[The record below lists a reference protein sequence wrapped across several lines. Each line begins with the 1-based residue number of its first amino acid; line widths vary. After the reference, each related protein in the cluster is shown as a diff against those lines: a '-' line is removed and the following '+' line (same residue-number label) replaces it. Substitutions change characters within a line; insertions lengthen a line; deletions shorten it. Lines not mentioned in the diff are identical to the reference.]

1 MAAQGNPGNAV
12 ETIGY
17 AGVSGL
23 ADRLTAG
30 QLTSE
35 AIIEELLT
43 RIDRLDPQLHA
54 FHQIRRDA
62 VREEAALADRARAGG
77 DERPLLGVP
86 VAVKNSIAVA
96 GLVTGHGTRS
106 AEPPAARDCDL
117 VSALR
122 SAGCLVL
129 GTTTMPELALHPYG
143 PARNPW
149 DVSRT
154 AGGSSSGS
162 AAAVA
167 AGLIPAATASDGGGS
182 IRLPAASCGL
192 FGLKPTPGLLPEGPE
207 RGGWYGLSAIGFLTR
222 SVADTALLFDAVCGT
237 KIYAPAAAA
246 GPVGSL
252 RIVMSQQP
260 NFPVRL
266 AESCEMA
273 LAESA
278 ERLVALGHTVDDVDP
293 EYGLLAP
300 AFIPRYLRSAR
311 DGAVRLVDPGLLSAA
326 ARVPARLGQLISAER
341 IAASRR
347 YGEKWTADVTEGVFA
362 NADVFMTPVLPSPAD
377 LAERFHPGRPL
388 RTALRASMRTAYT
401 TAWNVAG
408 FPAASVPAG
417 FTSDGLPLAVQ
428 LVALPGKERTL
439 LALAG
444 QLQRASDWTERRPRL

>member
-1 MAAQGNPGNAV
+1 VASQGNPSNAL

-17 AGVSGL
+17 AGVTGL
-23 ADRLTAG
+23 ADRLAG
-30 QLTSE
+30 GDVTSA
-35 AIIEELLT
+35 AIVEDLLT
-43 RIDRLDPQLHA
+43 RIERLDPLLHS
-54 FHQIRRDA
+54 FHEVRVEA
-62 VREEAALADRARAGG
+62 VRAEAALADQARAAG

-96 GLVTGHGTRS
+96 GLVTGQGTPS
-106 AEPPAARDCDL
+106 AELPAARSCDL
-117 VSALR
+117 VNALR
-122 SAGCLVL
+122 SAGCLVM

-207 RGGWYGLSAIGFLTR
+207 RAGWYGLSALGFLTR

-237 KIYAPAAAA
+237 KIYASAAAA
-246 GPVGSL
+246 GPVGPL
-252 RIVMSQQP
+252 RVVMSQQP
-260 NFPVRL
+260 TFPVRL

-273 LAESA
+273 LAETA
-278 ERLVALGHTVDDVDP
+278 EQLVTLGHIVEDVDP

-311 DGAVRLVDPGLLSAA
+311 DSAVRLVDPGLLAPA
-326 ARVPARLGQLISAER
+326 ARIPARLGQLMSPER
-341 IAASRR
+341 VAASRS
-347 YGEKWTADVTEGVFA
+347 YGEKWTAAVTERVFSA
-362 NADVFMTPVLPSPAD
+362 ADVLMTPVLPSPAD
-377 LAERFHPGRPL
+377 VARHFHPGRPL
-388 RTALRASMRTAYT
+388 RTALRSSMRSAYT

-417 FTSDGLPLAVQ
+417 FTAEGLPLAIQ

-444 QLQRASDWTERRPRL
+444 QLQRASDWTERRPQL

>member
-1 MAAQGNPGNAV
+1 M
-12 ETIGY
+12 GY

-23 ADRLTAG
+23 ADRLAAG
-30 QLTSE
+30 ELTSA
-35 AIIEELLT
+35 AIVEDLLRRIERFDPLL
-43 RIDRLDPQLHA
+43 QA
-54 FHQIRRDA
+54 FQEVRVEA
-62 VREEAALADRARAGG
+62 VRAEAALADQARSAG

-96 GLVTGHGTRS
+96 GLVTGQGTRS
-106 AEPPAARDCDL
+106 AEPAAPRNCDL
-117 VSALR
+117 VNALR
-122 SAGCLVL
+122 AAGCLVM

-149 DVSRT
+149 DLTRT

-207 RGGWYGLSAIGFLTR
+207 RSGWYGLSAIGFLTR

-237 KIYAPAAAA
+237 KIYGPAAAT

-260 NFPVRL
+260 TFPVRL

-273 LAESA
+273 LAETA
-278 ERLVALGHTVDDVDP
+278 ERLVTLGHTVDDVDP

-311 DGAVRLVDPGLLSAA
+311 DGAVRLVDPGRLAPA
-326 ARVPARLGQLISAER
+326 ARIPALAG
-341 IAASRR
+341 
-347 YGEKWTADVTEGVFA
+347 
-362 NADVFMTPVLPSPAD
+362 PAD
-377 LAERFHPGRPL
+377 LAGTGSR
-388 RTALRASMRTAYT
+388 RA
-401 TAWNVAG
+401 
-408 FPAASVPAG
+408 
-417 FTSDGLPLAVQ
+417 
-428 LVALPGKERTL
+428 
-439 LALAG
+439 
-444 QLQRASDWTERRPRL
+444 